1 MARQGLQGRA
11 RKPGRCLTRADA
23 QAEELPDLLR
33 TGCHRRGGSTRGG
46 SVIPGQIDA
55 DEGCGVSSLPSRGP
69 VLPADG
75 SASPRSDRHP
85 TAELAT
91 AAT

>member
-1 MARQGLQGRA
+1 MIRQGLQGRMH
-11 RKPGRCLTRADA
+11 KPRRCLTGADAHAEDLSDLLKRDFTAQRVNQRGVGDFRAD
-23 QAEELPDLLR
+23 R
-33 TGCHRRGGSTRGG
+33 HRRAVR
-46 SVIPGQIDA
+46 
-55 DEGCGVSSLPSRGP
+55 CSSRPSRGP

-75 SASPRSDRHP
+75 SASPRSDRYP